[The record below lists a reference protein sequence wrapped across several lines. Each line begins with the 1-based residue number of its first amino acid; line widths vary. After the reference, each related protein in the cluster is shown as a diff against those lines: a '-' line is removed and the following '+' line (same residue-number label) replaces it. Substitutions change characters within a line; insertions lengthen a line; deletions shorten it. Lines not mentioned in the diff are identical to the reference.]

1 MTKRYTIERK
11 LGEGASA
18 TVLLAT
24 DTLTNQ
30 PVAIKRALEV
40 MARHARFAGRWQRE
54 VIVLQTLQHPCIVP
68 LIDATFAKGKPLTMV
83 MAFAEG
89 GDLEGKLANGCT
101 GKQAL
106 DWLYQTLQGLAHI
119 HSFGVIH
126 QDIKPDNVLIGPKG
140 TAWLADFSVARTRAE
155 LLTNPQ
161 DVTGTP
167 GWYAPEQQ
175 LRLASEVGPWT
186 DLFAWGKM
194 LEVVISSM
202 SYRTGELAYIVEGCT
217 VLDPQ
222 QRFRSSTEVLPLLRE
237 AIAGLPSAVLQRKF
251 KIKHRRGMSTLLKEG
266 FRFPDDFIPISRRG
280 RADSDFAPKREK
292 TLNTS
297 PDLLSVVPRF
307 RDRPVAM
314 QQFLEAAKW
323 VKDNERSKV
332 IFVKGPKGSGRK
344 NIIRQFVRSLSNAG
358 VMDSMILSYHENGAI
373 DDGYRG
379 AVQHV
384 LSPWGEN
391 RENFVT
397 RLQRWLARE
406 KQVPIRATEREAT
419 GLAKWCGFLEK
430 NEQAVDNG
438 LGLIF
443 LFQHLQHLAWKG
455 GVVLVLEDPKYCT
468 VNGDGLDICETLL
481 GSDFSKRPV
490 LVLTNLPEDMSST
503 SPNFQHKVNVLKRM
517 GAEEVIIP
525 PWSDDDILTH
535 LNEVCSI
542 PMTWNKS
549 ILQFCGGQIHRA
561 NLIIQRLA
569 LQKRID
575 WSTELGKFH
584 IEDPR
589 QLTLK
594 QDFFDEYFEELYAT
608 IPQPELAKDI
618 LASMVCSAEPVEQ
631 LLLNKISSVGL
642 QELIQ
647 VGLLRQ
653 QERSIRFAYPEMR
666 RVVTDWVKD
675 RVALPQIH
683 KKIAEAWMELVDR
696 WGLRLDL
703 QIGQAWLSAGEPS
716 KALPFL
722 LLAIQD
728 ARNAWLLERTEHIAD
743 LISQASKQVHSQMGL
758 LEGRLNRL
766 EVRLKI
772 GQLKGLQQLA
782 LQVEKMGQ
790 LDSQS
795 VGRLALIH
803 AEYLIQQK
811 KWVEANQYL
820 KQALNHFSKN
830 SDRRGRAQ
838 TFLKQGQLLYT
849 LNRLEGAADR
859 FAQTC
864 MIAPK
869 TSLEWVEAQS
879 RLIEIRLR
887 LGWVDGLPTQI
898 DAIWR
903 QTQRNADVH
912 HMAYATYV
920 AGLLLVHELRLKDAL
935 VRLQTTQTLASSCGD
950 SELRGLSLEAQG
962 GLYFL
967 DAKWDDAC
975 RIQKQLIFHYQ
986 MRAMRDR
993 RRVAML
999 RLRCAY
1005 ALDPEKQSDSIWK
1018 VDIQDLDKS
1027 FVHVQYWWWMLQL
1040 LRPTN
1045 STEEIQEY
1053 WAESQ
1058 KVIEPRIWDIS
1069 LFRVLFTMRM
1079 STRFAV
1085 IYASLDKELQARFSK
1100 QYAHFSQISVS

>member
-1 MTKRYTIERK
+1 MTERYTIEHK

-18 TVLLAT
+18 LVFLAT

-30 PVAIKRALEV
+30 PVAIKRALDV

-54 VIVLQTLQHPCIVP
+54 VIMLKTLQHPNVVP

-83 MAFAEG
+83 MELASQ
-89 GDLEGKLANGCT
+89 GDLEGKLKNGCT

-106 DWLYQTLQGLAHI
+106 EWLYQTLQGLAHI

-126 QDIKPDNVLIGPKG
+126 QDIKPDNVLIGEDG
-140 TAWLADFSVARTRAE
+140 TAWIADFSVARTRAE

-175 LRLASEVGPWT
+175 LRLAAEIGAWT

-194 LEVVISSM
+194 LEQVITSM

-222 QRFRSSTEVLPLLRE
+222 QRFRSSAEVLPLLRE
-237 AIAGLPSAVLQRKF
+237 AIGGVPSPVLQRRF
-251 KIKHRRGMSTLLKEG
+251 KVKHRRSVSTLMKGG
-266 FRFPDDFIPISRRG
+266 FQFPDDFTPISRRG
-280 RADSDFAPKREK
+280 KSQSDYRPTIE
-292 TLNTS
+292 TSVSSS

-307 RDRPVAM
+307 RNRPDAI
-314 QQFLEAAKW
+314 QQFWKAAKW
-323 VKDNERSKV
+323 VKDHQRSKV
-332 IFVKGPKGSGRK
+332 LFVKGPKGSGRK
-344 NIIRQFVRSLSNAG
+344 DIIRHFVRSLHKAG
-358 VMDSMILSYHENGAI
+358 IMDSMILSYHENGAF

-391 RENFVT
+391 RENFIKRV
-397 RLQRWLARE
+397 QRWLARE
-406 KQVPIRATEREAT
+406 KQIPIRLAKREAT

-481 GSDFSKRPV
+481 GSDFSERPV
-490 LVLTNLPEDMSST
+490 LILTTLPEDMSST
-503 SPNFQHKVNVLKRM
+503 SPSFQHKVNVLMRM
-517 GAEEVIIP
+517 GAEEVHIP
-525 PWSDDDILTH
+525 AWSDEDILAH
-535 LNEVCSI
+535 VNGVCSV
-542 PMTWNKS
+542 PQSWNDE
-549 ILQFCGGQIHRA
+549 ILQFCKGQIHRA
-561 NLIIQRLA
+561 NIIVQRLA
-569 LQKRID
+569 LKHRIH
-575 WSTELGKFH
+575 WSKELGKFYVG
-584 IEDPR
+584 EDDTFALN
-589 QLTLK
+589 QTFYK
-594 QDFFDEYFEELYAT
+594 EYFTEIFAT
-608 IPQPELAKDI
+608 VPQPELATDI
-618 LASMVCSAEPVEQ
+618 LAAMVCSAEPVEQ
-631 LLLNKISSVGL
+631 LLLNEISSVGL

-653 QERSIRFAYPEMR
+653 QERSIRFSYPEMVPLVKEWVQN
-666 RVVTDWVKD
+666 RVSLVD
-675 RVALPQIH
+675 IH
-683 KKIAEAWMELVDR
+683 QRIAESWMELVER

-703 QIGQAWLSAGEPS
+703 QIGQAWLSAGKPS

-743 LISQASKQVHSQMGL
+743 LISIAAKKVNSQMGL
-758 LEGRLNRL
+758 LESRLNRL
-766 EVRLKI
+766 EVRLKR
-772 GQLKGLQQLA
+772 GQLQGLQGLA
-782 LQVEKMGQ
+782 LQIERMGQ

-803 AEYLIQQK
+803 AEYLYQQK
-811 KWVEANQYL
+811 RWVDANQYL

-838 TFLKQGQLLYT
+838 TFLKQGHLLYT

-859 FAQTC
+859 FAQTS
-864 MIAPK
+864 MLAPK
-869 TSLEWVEAQS
+869 NTLEWVEAQS

-887 LGWVDGLPTQI
+887 LGWVDGLSSQI
-898 DAIWR
+898 DGIWR
-903 QTQRNADVH
+903 QTQKNADVH

-920 AGLLLVHELRLKDAL
+920 AGLLMMHQLRLKEGL

-950 SELRGLSLEAQG
+950 SDLRGLSLEAQG
-962 GLYFL
+962 ALYFL
-967 DAKWDDAC
+967 DANWEEVC
-975 RIQKQLIFHYQ
+975 RVQKQLIFHYQ

-1005 ALDPEKQSDSIWK
+1005 AMDPAKQSASIWK
-1018 VDIQDLDKS
+1018 VEIQDLS
-1027 FVHVQYWWWMLQL
+1027 NAFVHVQYWWWMLQL

-1045 STEEIQEY
+1045 STEDMQNY

-1058 KVIEPRIWDIS
+1058 KVIEPRIWDVC
-1069 LFRVLFTMRM
+1069 LFRVLFNMRM

-1085 IYASLDKELQARFSK
+1085 LYSDIDREIKIRFAKQWTKFSK
-1100 QYAHFSQISVS
+1100 ISVP